1 MWIEKQNNLYKN
13 TLDKLNSRI
22 KIIKQKVSELEDGVI
37 EMSQSEQQKEEIKRW
52 TETQG
57 PVGQ

>member
-1 MWIEKQNNLYKN
+1 M
-13 TLDKLNSRI
+13 DKLNSRI
-22 KIIKQKVSELEDGVI
+22 KIIKQKISELEDGVT

-52 TETQG
+52 IETQG